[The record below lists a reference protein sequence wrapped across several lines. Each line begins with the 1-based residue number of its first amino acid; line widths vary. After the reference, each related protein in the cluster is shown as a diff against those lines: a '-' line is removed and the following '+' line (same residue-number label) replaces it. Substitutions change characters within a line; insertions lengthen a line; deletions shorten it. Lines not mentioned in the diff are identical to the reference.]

1 MSKYS
6 ETVAKLADLA
16 RQINEDSERFW
27 HPEKRPG
34 VMMQIFPNSQL
45 IPGCTQVRVY
55 MMGYKDYEDF
65 SCSFEL
71 RADKPFATETVGE
84 KVKEVHIPDAVKR
97 LEELLE
103 EVKKKHGDCEEY
115 SDCAAGDSSV
125 HESCVDDA
133 ADCGVAAE

>member
-71 RADKPFATETVGE
+71 RVDKPFATETVGE
-84 KVKEVHIPDAVKR
+84 KVKEVHILDAVKR

-103 EVKKKHGDCEEY
+103 EVKKKRGEEY
-115 SDCAAGDSSV
+115 SDGAACDSGV
-125 HESCVDDA
+125 HESCADDG

>member
-6 ETVAKLADLA
+6 EAVAKLADLA
-16 RQINEDSERFW
+16 RQINEDAERFW

-65 SCSFEL
+65 SWGFDLKS
-71 RADKPFATETVGE
+71 DKPFATETSGT
-84 KVKEVHIPDAVKR
+84 KNKEVHIVEAVKR

-103 EVKKKHGDCEEY
+103 EVKKKHGDGEEN
-115 SDCAAGDSSV
+115 SDF
-125 HESCVDDA
+125 
-133 ADCGVAAE
+133 ADCDSGVPKPVANDRTCTGGDDV

>member
-6 ETVAKLADLA
+6 EAVSKLADLA

-84 KVKEVHIPDAVKR
+84 KVKEVHIPDAV
-97 LEELLE
+97 
-103 EVKKKHGDCEEY
+103 HNGDLVPDTMPEHPHAMRALVRVQK
-115 SDCAAGDSSV
+115 S
-125 HESCVDDA
+125 ESAIYFVSIENLHTA
-133 ADCGVAAE
+133 KIQH

>member
-45 IPGCTQVRVY
+45 MNSHLTGITAAQRLSTTGLKTSRSVQIGVR
-55 MMGYKDYEDF
+55 
-65 SCSFEL
+65 
-71 RADKPFATETVGE
+71 
-84 KVKEVHIPDAVKR
+84 
-97 LEELLE
+97 
-103 EVKKKHGDCEEY
+103 
-115 SDCAAGDSSV
+115 
-125 HESCVDDA
+125 
-133 ADCGVAAE
+133 